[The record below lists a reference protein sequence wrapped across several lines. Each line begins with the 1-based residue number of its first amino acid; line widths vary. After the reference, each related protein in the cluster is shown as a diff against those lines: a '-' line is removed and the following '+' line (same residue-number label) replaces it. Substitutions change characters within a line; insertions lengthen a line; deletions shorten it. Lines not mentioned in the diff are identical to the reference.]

1 LSSDIWQLLSTTTR
15 LVPVV
20 FGGINYVEVLPHDA
34 YIDALNQSPSS
45 LAQTLIYLSKNE
57 DDFAAY
63 LNWRNRYSLSVQEW
77 PCFVCQALTEKLSKR
92 FHKNNFE
99 ELSNK
104 FSTNIIEDV
113 TNKFPKNN
121 YEVGSIQLASEG
133 LCTSWPHLNFA
144 DNNFEN

>member
-1 LSSDIWQLLSTTTR
+1 MTRINNFLLKHF
-15 LVPVV
+15 VPVV

-57 DDFAAY
+57 HDLSAY
-63 LNWRNRYSLSVQEW
+63 LSWRNRYSLSVQEW
-77 PCFVCQALTEKLSKR
+77 PCYVCQALTEKLAKKFS
-92 FHKNNFE
+92 KNNDNE
-99 ELSNK
+99 QVSVNK
-104 FSTNIIEDV
+104 FPRNIDDE
-113 TNKFPKNN
+113 TSEKKFPKNN
-121 YEVGSIQLASEG
+121 NEVGSIQLASEG